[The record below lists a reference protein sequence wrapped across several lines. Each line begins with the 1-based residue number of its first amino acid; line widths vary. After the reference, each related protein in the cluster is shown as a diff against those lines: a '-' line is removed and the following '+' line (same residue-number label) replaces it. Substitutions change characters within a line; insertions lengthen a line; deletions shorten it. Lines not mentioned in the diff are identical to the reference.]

1 MITLKTKRPER
12 VSALILGFHFERDGA
27 PVDTA
32 TAIHEGF
39 MISPGDAP
47 EVVGFLR
54 LVVANHRA
62 LAEQEPYKS
71 ALKREALGQAIPG
84 NPRLN

>member
-1 MITLKTKRPER
+1 MIILKTKRPER

-32 TAIHEGF
+32 TAIREGF

-47 EVVGFLR
+47 EVVGFLQ
-54 LVVANHRA
+54 LVVTNHA
-62 LAEQEPYKS
+62 HLLEQEPYRS
-71 ALKREALGQAIPG
+71 ALKREALGQAMPG

>member
-1 MITLKTKRPER
+1 MIELKTKRPER

-32 TAIHEGF
+32 TAIREGF
-39 MISPGDAP
+39 TVSPGDAQ
-47 EVVGFLR
+47 EVATFLQ
-54 LVVANHRA
+54 LVVANHRH
-62 LAEQEPYKS
+62 LAGQEPYRS
-71 ALKREALGQAIPG
+71 ALKLEALAKATPG